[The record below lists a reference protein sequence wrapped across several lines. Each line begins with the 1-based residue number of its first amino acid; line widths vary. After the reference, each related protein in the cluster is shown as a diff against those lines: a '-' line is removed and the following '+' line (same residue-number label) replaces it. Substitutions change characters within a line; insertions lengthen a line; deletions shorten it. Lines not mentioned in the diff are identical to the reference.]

1 MGTLSNDDRSVCKSC
16 LNNVKY
22 GHQPHLILEIIK
34 ETAYCFQHCCSKIA
48 FVDLYRS
55 LLYPI
60 LTPDQRNADPCKQ
73 VAGTCQLGNN
83 RDQKLRFLETIEIR
97 NLGNFTGG
105 SIVGVRGPS
114 EHYYLISQESEM
126 HRSYEEYNS
135 TISSISVSSQE
146 SPYLITENIELL
158 LLRPLLL

>member
-1 MGTLSNDDRSVCKSC
+1 MKINNTDNEIGEEDEIIPPFCFDNVHMGTLSNDDRSVCKSC

-73 VAGTCQLGNN
+73 VAGSVQECVGM
-83 RDQKLRFLETIEIR
+83 R
-97 NLGNFTGG
+97 TGG
-105 SIVGVRGPS
+105 SIVG
-114 EHYYLISQESEM
+114 
-126 HRSYEEYNS
+126 
-135 TISSISVSSQE
+135 SIVSRNVWECLGMFYCWASI
-146 SPYLITENIELL
+146 PLWLL
-158 LLRPLLL
+158 LL